1 MSDGRV
7 DHILGVLGEVDFIK
21 IALNGL
27 DKSIRIALSSKEVIK
42 MIGNKGNFA
51 ALRKM
56 EKIQADVLL
65 LNVDLLRIAEEISA
79 TAPMPE
85 TEAEQQ
91 SQPQKNKRPANP
103 ENPVINNVLDYLHGR
118 LQDEDE

>member
-1 MSDGRV
+1 M
-7 DHILGVLGEVDFIK
+7 
-21 IALNGL
+21 
-27 DKSIRIALSSKEVIK
+27 K

-91 SQPQKNKRPANP
+91 SHPQKNKRSANP

>member
-27 DKSIRIALSSKEVIK
+27 DKSIRIALSSKEVMK
-42 MIGNKGNFA
+42 LIGSKGNFA

-91 SQPQKNKRPANP
+91 SQPQKGLPF
-103 ENPVINNVLDYLHGR
+103 R
-118 LQDEDE
+118 LF